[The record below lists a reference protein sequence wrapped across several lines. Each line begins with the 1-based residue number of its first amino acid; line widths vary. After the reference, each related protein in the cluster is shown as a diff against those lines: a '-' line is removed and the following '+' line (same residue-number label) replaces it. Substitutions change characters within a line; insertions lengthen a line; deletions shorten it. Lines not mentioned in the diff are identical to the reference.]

1 MNAFEEAKEM
11 LAKEA
16 ILTSGVFCLYL
27 VIHTPM
33 NRLENLLGFTYG
45 KLKPAYTNYIVGE
58 NPLSM
63 FFLNFLV
70 LYEYTRL
77 CLGKL
82 IEFFVANNM
91 VKK

>member
-45 KLKPAYTNYIVGE
+45 KLKPA
-58 NPLSM
+58 
-63 FFLNFLV
+63 
-70 LYEYTRL
+70 
-77 CLGKL
+77 
-82 IEFFVANNM
+82 
-91 VKK
+91 